1 MANMTNM
8 TNMYDMTNMSNI
20 QNMQIPLAYEHHF
33 ENMNTPFS
41 ILPILQIC
49 KKYATNINTSYFYI
63 PKNIKYEKN
72 AEYDNR
78 PPGLGAAPG
87 PGVGTKQICKIC

>member
-1 MANMTNM
+1 MTNMTNM

-20 QNMQIPLAYEHHF
+20 QKICKSLSH
-33 ENMNTPFS
+33 MNTPFS

-49 KKYATNINTSYFYI
+49 NKYEHPYFNI

-72 AEYDNR
+72 AEYDIH
-78 PPGLGAAPG
+78 PPGLPAAGRPGA
-87 PGVGTKQICKIC
+87 GTKKYDK